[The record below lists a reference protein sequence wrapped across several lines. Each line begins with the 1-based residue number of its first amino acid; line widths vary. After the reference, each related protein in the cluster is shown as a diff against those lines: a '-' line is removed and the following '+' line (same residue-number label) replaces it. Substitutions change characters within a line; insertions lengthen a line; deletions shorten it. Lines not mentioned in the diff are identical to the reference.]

1 MHANTHTDTT
11 MYILKYKNVCVQL
24 EIYWCSSWHHSPIAD
39 RWPVHPRLQ
48 RTKNA
53 HDLLKALRG
62 DSNIAK

>member
-1 MHANTHTDTT
+1 MFVCSLW
-11 MYILKYKNVCVQL
+11 YIG
-24 EIYWCSSWHHSPIAD
+24 EASGTIRPTPIAD

-62 DSNIAK
+62 DSNIAKWKWEKYNKIE